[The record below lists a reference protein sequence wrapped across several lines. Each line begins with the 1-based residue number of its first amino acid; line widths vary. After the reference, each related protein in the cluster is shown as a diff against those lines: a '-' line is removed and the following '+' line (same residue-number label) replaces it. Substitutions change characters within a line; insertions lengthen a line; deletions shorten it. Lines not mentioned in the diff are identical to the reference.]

1 MQRTSLL
8 LVLLLLPALAACGFG
23 DTTDSDG
30 TPPGILI
37 TKPEGTTVHD
47 VVDFAANVIDD
58 HGVQV
63 VDFLVNEVSIGT
75 DFVEPYEVKWN
86 TVNSPDG
93 TTLLKVIAK
102 DYSGNQSVVTKTVTV
117 ANAPN

>member
-1 MQRTSLL
+1 MPRTRLL
-8 LVLLLLPALAACGFG
+8 LLSLLPALAACGFG
-23 DTTDSDG
+23 DTTESDG
-30 TPPGILI
+30 SAPAILI

-47 VVDFAANVIDD
+47 VVDFAAQVIDD
-58 HGVQV
+58 RGVQV
-63 VDFLVNEVSIGT
+63 VEFIVNEVSIGT

-93 TTLLKVIAK
+93 ATLLKVVAK
-102 DYSGNQSVVTKTVTV
+102 DYSGNQSMVSKNVTV